1 MRSAIK
7 SIYDS
12 VLKKPGAKEGRDGSG
27 GSRGGGG
34 RKEKGGQLL
43 MGSRT
48 DLILRQGLKGRITLM
63 RWSRGGGAW
72 LD

>member
-12 VLKKPGAKEGRDGSG
+12 VLKKPGAREGRDGSG

-48 DLILRQGLKGRITLM
+48 DWILRQGLKGRITLM
-63 RWSRGGGAW
+63 RWSGGGCRA
-72 LD
+72 

>member
-12 VLKKPGAKEGRDGSG
+12 VLKKPGARKGRDGSG

-34 RKEKGGQLL
+34 RKEKGV
-43 MGSRT
+43 SC
-48 DLILRQGLKGRITLM
+48 
-63 RWSRGGGAW
+63 
-72 LD
+72 